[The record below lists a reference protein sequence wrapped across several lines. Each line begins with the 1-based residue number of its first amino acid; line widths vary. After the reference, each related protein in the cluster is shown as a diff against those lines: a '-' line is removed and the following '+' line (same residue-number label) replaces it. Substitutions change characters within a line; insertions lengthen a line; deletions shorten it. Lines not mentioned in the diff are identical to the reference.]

1 MNLAGPSIDL
11 GKRAAGLAAPAFQVT
26 GISRSVG
33 AVAGNLG
40 DIGDKVFKPQTW
52 FTDTKI
58 LGVFPLTE
66 LLPAST
72 SLAKAP
78 KQFAETIDG
87 MRTHVTTWDTDLV
100 PKGQSVVVGNAVLAA
115 TKQAPV
121 TLSLRV
127 EVTADLITGVV
138 RTKATTTIRDA
149 VLGLG
154 LGGDPVVTLPIPRLS
169 FESVDGAAPTTDIR
183 VGLVSFHGPLSF
195 VGPLT
200 DLLKNLSLGQGGGPQ
215 ALAAA
220 GTVGAGGAVGA
231 ARSAGAAAEAPANG
245 PSLEVLDGSVRA
257 GFSIDAPDLAFG
269 MFSIT
274 DLAFRSRFEL
284 FFNGDRPTLELTF
297 ATFATPFHVTVAM
310 LGGTGYLRVLLDTSG
325 LKELEGSLGFGAHL
339 AVNLG
344 VAKGSVSITGGVL
357 FEILGSEVSLS
368 GFLLVRGEV
377 SVLSLISVCLQVTVI
392 VTYVISS
399 GKVEGEAELAFKV
412 KVFMFSKTVKTK
424 FRKEFVGGSD
434 PDSQLAASGVRTAAE
449 GTRALPAS
457 PTPPTFADLMAP
469 TTTGRQPWDVYCA
482 AFAA

>member
-52 FTDTKI
+52 FTNTKI

-87 MRTHVTTWDTDLV
+87 MRTHVTIWDTDLV

-169 FESVDGAAPTTDIR
+169 FESVDGAAR
-183 VGLVSFHGPLSF
+183 
-195 VGPLT
+195 
-200 DLLKNLSLGQGGGPQ
+200 
-215 ALAAA
+215 
-220 GTVGAGGAVGA
+220 
-231 ARSAGAAAEAPANG
+231 R
-245 PSLEVLDGSVRA
+245 
-257 GFSIDAPDLAFG
+257 
-269 MFSIT
+269 
-274 DLAFRSRFEL
+274 
-284 FFNGDRPTLELTF
+284 RPT
-297 ATFATPFHVTVAM
+297 
-310 LGGTGYLRVLLDTSG
+310 SG
-325 LKELEGSLGFGAHL
+325 SA
-339 AVNLG
+339 
-344 VAKGSVSITGGVL
+344 
-357 FEILGSEVSLS
+357 
-368 GFLLVRGEV
+368 
-377 SVLSLISVCLQVTVI
+377 
-392 VTYVISS
+392 
-399 GKVEGEAELAFKV
+399 
-412 KVFMFSKTVKTK
+412 
-424 FRKEFVGGSD
+424 
-434 PDSQLAASGVRTAAE
+434 
-449 GTRALPAS
+449 
-457 PTPPTFADLMAP
+457 
-469 TTTGRQPWDVYCA
+469 
-482 AFAA
+482 